1 VPKKQHPLSGHFCGS
16 AALLSQHDDGTTAS
30 REDAPVTEHEAF
42 EQIVEELELAGFGAP
57 VLDRELEAAAHE
69 LARRH

>member
-1 VPKKQHPLSGHFCGS
+1 MMPPSHLEATLSR
-16 AALLSQHDDGTTAS
+16 LQRIVTTAS

>member
-1 VPKKQHPLSGHFCGS
+1 MMPPSHLEATLSR
-16 AALLSQHDDGTTAS
+16 LQRIVTTAS

-57 VLDRELEAAAHE
+57 VLDRKLEAVARE
-69 LARRH
+69 LARPH